1 MVYINTSMTTI
12 FLQMP
17 SGEDFIRGLSLTFT
31 SVTRHH
37 SGNYVCS
44 ADNGFGDPTDTYVKL
59 DVQRELQII
68 SVCVKCP

>member
-1 MVYINTSMTTI
+1 MTKSL
-12 FLQMP
+12 FFQMP

-59 DVQRELQII
+59 DVQRELQI
-68 SVCVKCP
+68 STELG

>member
-1 MVYINTSMTTI
+1 M
-12 FLQMP
+12 LQMP

-59 DVQRELQII
+59 DVQRKLQILH
-68 SVCVKCP
+68 CVASDPS